1 MARVIDGSRRKY
13 YEFSV
18 SHNSSRHFSHDLLFC
33 AMDLTGITVLIIGI
47 ILGGVAVY
55 ALISQFSKDRSPPA
69 EEMKDAFTALS
80 MEALSKS
87 TDEFLKLASETL
99 KGQLEKGES
108 TLEEKKKLIDTNL
121 EELKTQ
127 LEGLTKQ
134 TTELKGQMKQSNL
147 GVKDLVEST
156 ASLNRILSSS
166 QARGQWGERM
176 VSDILDHLGL
186 KKGINYETQSGSREG
201 KPDFTFFL
209 PQGKRVNMDVKF
221 PWDHY
226 AAMFS
231 TDGTAGRED
240 ERKAFLKDVKGHIK
254 TLKKRDYVDPAGGTL
269 DFVLMF
275 IPNEGIYAFL
285 NKPKTGEENLVEFA
299 MDNKVLLC
307 SPITLFAILAM
318 VRQSVQSFHLESR
331 ALEIQ
336 NLVQAFRQ
344 QWDKFV
350 EKMDS
355 MGKSLTAAQ
364 KHYDDLATTR
374 RNQLEKPLDKIDDLQ
389 LGQDGRD
396 MLPDESTD

>member
-1 MARVIDGSRRKY
+1 
-13 YEFSV
+13 
-18 SHNSSRHFSHDLLFC
+18 
-33 AMDLTGITVLIIGI
+33 MDLTGITVLIIGI

-134 TTELKGQMKQSNL
+134 TTELKGQMEQSNL

-231 TDGTAGRED
+231 TDGTAGKED